1 MKINERF
8 ANIRLSTGLN
18 KKQFAESLGINQS
31 VAGDIELG
39 KREPSREVMLKLTTI
54 YKVNINWLLTGE
66 GAPFNTIG
74 AGPPG
79 ATLGVRL
86 PGAGIVPSE
95 NLQPVARLDKGGAIR
110 PVNDAP
116 TAIAKTYSVP
126 VLKQT
131 VACGP
136 GIDWETNADNIENVL
151 EVDAFI
157 PNLGLGRIFAI
168 KAHGSSMAGA
178 GIKGGDYLF
187 FDAGKEIVPLDGIY
201 VFALDGDV
209 YCKRLEFEK
218 LAKKVRIFSMRTPDI
233 EKAELI
239 TMLDMSDNDFSDR
252 FRIFGRVVRLLRKF
266 EKEE

>member
-1 MKINERF
+1 MKISERF
-8 ANIRLSTGLN
+8 ANIRVSTGLN

-95 NLQPVARLDKGGAIR
+95 NSQPVANLDKGSAIR
-110 PVNDAP
+110 PANEP
-116 TAIAKTYSVP
+116 STAIAKTYAVP

-136 GIDWETNADNIENVL
+136 GIDWETHADNIEKVL
-151 EVDAFI
+151 EIDAFI

-168 KAHGSSMAGA
+168 KAHGSSMVGA

-187 FDAGKEIVPLDGIY
+187 FDASKEIVPLDGIY

-218 LAKKVRIFSMRTPDI
+218 MARKVRIFSMRTPDI

-239 TMLDMSDNDFSDR
+239 TSLDTQDSSFSDR
-252 FRIFGRVVRLLRKF
+252 FRIFGRVTRCIRLVDI
-266 EKEE
+266 EK